1 MSHQELQEGLNI
13 RPDDLVWIKNGK
25 AHRENGPAIQHHSG
39 YTAWYF
45 EGEKHRLNGPAIIWP
60 DGSQEWFV
68 HGLRHREDGPACIES
83 DGSKEWWIDDVQL
96 TEEEF
101 NQWLEKKNLCN
112 KLQTSLEEKPEQKK
126 NKI

>member
-13 RPDDLVWIKNGK
+13 RPDDIVWIKKGK
-25 AHRENGPAIQHHSG
+25 AHREDGPAIQHHSG

-83 DGSKEWWIDDVQL
+83 DGSKEWWIDDAQL
-96 TEEEF
+96 TEEKF
-101 NQWLEKKNLCN
+101 NQWLEKKNLSN
-112 KLQTSLEEKPEQKK
+112 KLQTSLEEKPDQKK